1 MPRHHHVNLGV
12 PTGGVQA
19 QIEFLDR
26 VMGYRRMDVGP
37 AMDAMGVVW
46 FEGDDGCQI
55 HLSEDPDHNAP
66 KRAHVAVT
74 CADGELDEVRQRLD
88 AAGIVPRPIDGT
100 GIRTFLVFEDPSGNR
115 WELRSTD

>member
-12 PTGGVQA
+12 PTGGIAA
-19 QIEFLDR
+19 QIEFLDQ
-26 VMGYRRMDVGP
+26 VMGYRRIDVGP

-55 HLSEDPDHNAP
+55 HLSEDPDHRAP

-74 CADGELDEVRQRLD
+74 YADDELDAVRQRLA
-88 AAGIVPRPIDGT
+88 AAGITARSIDGV
-100 GIRTFLVFEDPSGNR
+100 GIRTFLVIEDPSGNR
-115 WELRSTD
+115 WEIRSVD